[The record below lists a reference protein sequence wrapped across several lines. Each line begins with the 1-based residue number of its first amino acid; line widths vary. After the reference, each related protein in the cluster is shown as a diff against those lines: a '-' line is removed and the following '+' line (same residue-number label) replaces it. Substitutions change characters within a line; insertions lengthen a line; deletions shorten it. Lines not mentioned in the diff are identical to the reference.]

1 MGRVARPHVA
11 GRNPRTAGIGHVAE
25 PRDVGAGPRVTQPG
39 VAPSPASLC
48 PGTCVPNRGRILPA
62 LPPGA
67 LAGRPVRKR
76 GGDNDFPLE
85 EAGQGPSGSDSA
97 TRLQTH
103 GTSVSVSPGPSVST
117 ESPACLGRGWGR
129 NRLILILTPAPPPQ
143 AENEPGLYRTSSVRS
158 SAPGRQGRRVR
169 KTQRMRSISPKP
181 SPAASDHGERTSG
194 APQEGA
200 LLGPGPAST
209 AASVFSTGKKKII
222 GIFFKKREKKKR
234 KLCP

>member
-11 GRNPRTAGIGHVAE
+11 GRNPRTAGIGRVAG

-143 AENEPGLYRTSSVRS
+143 AENEPGLYRTSSVRQRLGAKDAGLEKHS
-158 SAPGRQGRRVR
+158 ECAASAPNPHLLPLTTGSGRQGPHRKVPSSGLALPLRR
-169 KTQRMRSISPKP
+169 P
-181 SPAASDHGERTSG
+181 
-194 APQEGA
+194 
-200 LLGPGPAST
+200 
-209 AASVFSTGKKKII
+209 VF
-222 GIFFKKREKKKR
+222 FPLEKKNNR
-234 KLCP
+234 DFF